1 MLGKVFISAFFE
13 CGMAGEHWAVGA
25 TWQRASPTLALL
37 RTEGQVGEKASG
49 CSSRWSGAMVVDFDR
64 GHLGA
69 NDALFDDALQARSR
83 IECCVYMEK
92 KKKGK

>member
-1 MLGKVFISAFFE
+1 
-13 CGMAGEHWAVGA
+13 
-25 TWQRASPTLALL
+25 
-37 RTEGQVGEKASG
+37 
-49 CSSRWSGAMVVDFDR
+49 MVVDFDR